1 MKFPPLPK
9 SKFNVIYPDPPWPYR
24 DKGKAGNRGA
34 STKYKTIPL
43 PDLILL
49 PVEKLASRHCACL
62 MWTPDT
68 FIKEAVALM
77 KAWGFVYKRVAF
89 VWVKTTK
96 DGSRNLMTLGRY
108 TRSNAEFVLLGVK
121 GAPKVKSH
129 SINQIYASPTIPNH
143 VKPQEIRERI
153 EKLFGDV
160 KRIELFA
167 RNRKHIRDGWS
178 YWGDQA

>member
-1 MKFPPLPK
+1 MKFRPFPK
-9 SKFNVIYPDPPWPYR
+9 SKFNVIYVDPPWNYR
-24 DKGKAGNRGA
+24 DKGIAGNRGA

-68 FIKEAVALM
+68 FIKDAAALM
-77 KAWGFVYKRVAF
+77 KAWGFEYKRIGF

-121 GAPKVKSH
+121 GTPKVKSH
-129 SINQIYASPTIPNH
+129 SINQIYASPPIKNH
-143 VKPQEIRERI
+143 VKPDEIRKRI
-153 EKLFGDV
+153 IKLFGDV

-167 RNRKHIRDGWS
+167 VNRKHIKDGFTS
-178 YWGDQA
+178 WGNQA